1 MKRKA
6 RKAGSFLLLLLF
18 LFPLDVSGERK
29 HGNVEE
35 IGNREIN
42 GRVAW
47 IFPNFVSLEKEI
59 QLGAQL
65 SMEMDRTA
73 RFVEDPVV
81 VEYIEQLAQKIVKH
95 SDAKV
100 PFVVKVVDTDE
111 VNAFAFPGGY
121 FYVNK
126 GLILEAESESELAG
140 VLAHEIAHV
149 TARHYAEAAT
159 KSQLLQY
166 ATIPVL
172 FVGGGWAQY
181 GLYTGLG
188 LGMDLAL
195 LGVTR
200 KSEAE
205 ADQLGTQYLWN
216 TDYDPNAFITKV
228 RRLLED
234 SPQP

>member
-6 RKAGSFLLLLLF
+6 RAAGSFLLLLLF
-18 LFPLDVSGERK
+18 LFPLDVFGERK

-95 SDAKV
+95 SDAK
-100 PFVVKVVDTDE
+100 
-111 VNAFAFPGGY
+111 
-121 FYVNK
+121 
-126 GLILEAESESELAG
+126 
-140 VLAHEIAHV
+140 
-149 TARHYAEAAT
+149 
-159 KSQLLQY
+159 
-166 ATIPVL
+166 
-172 FVGGGWAQY
+172 
-181 GLYTGLG
+181 
-188 LGMDLAL
+188 
-195 LGVTR
+195 
-200 KSEAE
+200 
-205 ADQLGTQYLWN
+205 
-216 TDYDPNAFITKV
+216 
-228 RRLLED
+228 
-234 SPQP
+234 